1 MINDILNKLN
11 EAQREAVTTTEG
23 YVRVIAGAGSGKT
36 KALTSRYIYL
46 VKELGISTANI
57 LCVTFTNK
65 AAREM
70 KKRIRAV
77 IGDND
82 IGLIS
87 TFHGFCRLLLK
98 EDIHTMGYPDNFI
111 VMDTED
117 VESIL
122 KMVYEQANISSR
134 QFTFSNAKEMIGRRK
149 RTGLEHIQYILETDN
164 NKIKEKFLGSKKAED
179 RIFFGYLYQQK
190 KNYNLDYDDLITFAL
205 YILQTYPNVREK
217 WQHKLE
223 YIMVDEFQDV
233 SSNQYGLVTI
243 LSEYHK
249 NLFVVGDPDQTIYSW
264 RGARV
269 EFIIDFDKKFNN
281 TKTIMMNTNYRSSEN
296 IILASNSLISKNT
309 RRIDKQLVS
318 TKFENIPVIYNHSK
332 TIHDEAI
339 WIANQ
344 IEKIVEGGR
353 SYKDIT
359 ILYRAHY
366 VSRSIEEAFLKNK
379 IPYVLY
385 SGVEFYQR
393 KEIKDILSY
402 LRMIVFE
409 DDLSLMRVIN
419 EPKRNFGK
427 KRMEIITEYAEN
439 KGCSL
444 YNALKLNL
452 ENSLIVKSKAKEFV
466 ELIEKYKK
474 TYKEMRITD
483 LLMEMLNNSGYEAL
497 LRESGED
504 ERLDNLAEL
513 KNSVTDYENNAGEET
528 TLEDYLQ
535 EISLYTNTDVQD
547 NKDTVKMMTLHTA
560 KGLEFPYVF
569 ICGLNEGIFP
579 SGKTNTKEKLEEERR
594 LAYVGYTRA
603 ENALF
608 LSDAEGMNFNGN
620 YRYPSRFI
628 FNTEKTYLNYTVE
641 LEENLIDDANDF
653 IANSENSINV
663 VNNIR
668 FIVGEKIQ
676 HKSFGTGRIIEVD
689 NNNSSYVIK
698 FDSSETH
705 RNISFSAQLEKAD
718 TDDFEIESINQQQ
731 KDTVAMEEQL
741 AQEDRIEKERQ
752 EAERLEAERIEK
764 EKQELERLEA
774 ERVEKER
781 QEAERLEA
789 ERIEKE
795 RREAERLE
803 AERIE
808 KEKQEL
814 ERLEAQRVEKERQ
827 ELERLEAEKIAKE
840 KQEAE
845 RLEAERIEKE
855 KQETERLEAERVEKE
870 RKEAERLEAERIAKE
885 KHELERLE
893 AERIEREK
901 QEAERLE
908 VIKIEQEK
916 LEEKRLKAEMIIK
929 IESEIRR
936 QEKLISENKYK
947 FIGRGAVIKKEAK
960 AKMKELYQKLDKI
973 IG

>member
-1 MINDILNKLN
+1 MNIDILKGLN
-11 EAQREAVTTTEG
+11 DAQKEAVASTEG
-23 YVRVIAGAGSGKT
+23 YIRVIAGAGSGKT

-65 AAREM
+65 ATREM

-82 IGLIS
+82 AGLIS
-87 TFHGFCRLLLK
+87 TFHGFCRVLLK

-122 KMVYEQANISSR
+122 KIVYEQANITSR
-134 QFTFSNAKEMIGRRK
+134 QFTFSNAKEMIGKRK
-149 RTGLEHIQYILETDN
+149 RVGLEHIPYVLETDN
-164 NKIKEKFLGSKKAED
+164 NKIKEKFLCSKKVED

-205 YILQTYPNVREK
+205 YILRTFPEVCEK
-217 WQHKLE
+217 WQRKLE

-233 SSNQYGLVTI
+233 SSNQYELVSI

-269 EFIIDFDKKFNN
+269 EYIIDFDKKFNN
-281 TKTIMMNTNYRSSEN
+281 TKTVMMNTNYRSSEN
-296 IILASNSLISKNT
+296 IIHASNSLISKNIQ
-309 RRIDKQLVS
+309 RIDKWLIP
-318 TKFENIPVIYNHSK
+318 TKLGNIPVMYNHAK
-332 TIHDEAI
+332 TIYDEAT
-339 WIANQ
+339 WIVNQ
-344 IEKIVEGGR
+344 IGKILEAGK

-366 VSRSIEEAFLKNK
+366 VSRSIEEAFLKNN
-379 IPYVLY
+379 IPYILY
-385 SGVEFYQR
+385 SGIEFYQR

-402 LRMIVFE
+402 LRMIVCE

-439 KGCSL
+439 NGCSL

-452 ENSLIVKSKAKEFV
+452 ENSLITKSNANEFV
-466 ELIEKYKK
+466 ELIENYKK
-474 TYKEMRITD
+474 IYKEMRITD
-483 LLMEMLNNSGYEAL
+483 LLMELLNNSGYEAM
-497 LRESGED
+497 LRQSGED

-513 KNSVTDYENNAGEET
+513 KNSVTDYENSAGEET

-535 EISLYTNTDVQD
+535 EISLYTNTDVKE

-579 SGKTNTKEKLEEERR
+579 SGKTDTKEKMEEERR

-608 LSDAEGMNFNGN
+608 LSDAEGTNYNGS

-653 IANSENSINV
+653 IINSENNMNTN
-663 VNNIR
+663 NNIK
-668 FIVGEKIQ
+668 FNAGDKII

-689 NNNSSYVIK
+689 ITNSSYVIK
-698 FDSSETH
+698 FDDSETY
-705 RNISFSAQLEKAD
+705 RNISFSMQLEKVD
-718 TDDFEIESINQQQ
+718 IDNSKNNSIDEQQN
-731 KDTVAMEEQL
+731 KKLEMEEQSNQL
-741 AQEDRIEKERQ
+741 EYLEVKRKERQ
-752 EAERLEAERIEK
+752 EAERLEAERREKERQESEQLEAKRREKERQKAEQFEAERKEK
-764 EKQELERLEA
+764 EKQEAERLEA
-774 ERVEKER
+774 EIREIER

-789 ERIEKE
+789 ERREKE
-795 RREAERLE
+795 RQKAEQLE
-803 AERIE
+803 AER
-808 KEKQEL
+808 KEKG
-814 ERLEAQRVEKERQ
+814 
-827 ELERLEAEKIAKE
+827 

-845 RLEAERIEKE
+845 RLEAIK
-855 KQETERLEAERVEKE
+855 TEQK
-870 RKEAERLEAERIAKE
+870 
-885 KHELERLE
+885 
-893 AERIEREK
+893 
-901 QEAERLE
+901 
-908 VIKIEQEK
+908 K
-916 LEEKRLKAEMIIK
+916 LEEKRLEAEMILKIK
-929 IESEIRR
+929 NEIAQ
-936 QEKLISENKYK
+936 QEKIVSENKYK
-947 FIGRGAVIKKEAK
+947 LFGKGAALKKEAK
-960 AKMKELYQKLDKI
+960 AKIKVLYDGLSEI
-973 IG
+973 LN

>member
-1 MINDILNKLN
+1 MSIDIVKDLN
-11 EAQREAVTTTEG
+11 EAQKEAVTSTEG
-23 YVRVIAGAGSGKT
+23 YIRVIAGAGSGKT

-46 VKELGISTANI
+46 VKELGISTSNI

-65 AAREM
+65 ATREM
-70 KKRIRAV
+70 KKRIRTV

-82 IGLIS
+82 TGLIS
-87 TFHGFCRLLLK
+87 TFHGFCRVLLK
-98 EDIHTMGYPDNFI
+98 EDIHTMGYPGNFL

-117 VESIL
+117 MESIL
-122 KMVYEQANISSR
+122 KIVYEQANITSR
-134 QFTFSNAKEMIGRRK
+134 QFTFSKAKEMIGFRK
-149 RTGLEHIQYILETDN
+149 RTLFQHIPYILENDN
-164 NKIKEKFLGSKKAED
+164 NKIKEKFLGSKTVED
-179 RIFFGYLYQQK
+179 RVFFGYLYQQK

-205 YILQTYPNVREK
+205 YILRTFPEKREK

-233 SSNQYGLVTI
+233 SNNQYELVSI

-269 EFIIDFDKKFNN
+269 EFIIYFDKKFKD

-296 IILASNSLISKNT
+296 IILASNSLIRKNT
-309 RRIDKQLVS
+309 KRIDKQLIA
-318 TKFENIPVIYNHSK
+318 TKFENIPVMYNHAK
-332 TIHDEAI
+332 TIYDEAT
-339 WIANQ
+339 WIINQ
-344 IEKIVEGGR
+344 IQKIIEGGK

-439 KGCSL
+439 NGCSL
-444 YNALKLNL
+444 YNALKINI
-452 ENSLIVKSKAKEFV
+452 EDSLIAKSKANEFV

-474 TYKEMRITD
+474 IYKEMRITD
-483 LLMEMLNNSGYEAL
+483 LLMELLNNSGYEAM
-497 LRESGED
+497 LRQSGED

-513 KNSVTDYENNAGEET
+513 KNSITDYENSAGEET

-535 EISLYTNTDVQD
+535 EISLYTNTDVKE

-579 SGKTNTKEKLEEERR
+579 SSRNDTKEKMEEERR

-608 LSDAEGMNFNGN
+608 LSDAEGMNFNGS

-653 IANSENSINV
+653 IVNAE
-663 VNNIR
+663 NNINR
-668 FIVGEKIQ
+668 NNNIQFNKGDKII
-676 HKSFGTGRIIEVD
+676 HKLFGIGRIIEVD
-689 NNNSSYVIK
+689 NANSSYVIK
-698 FDSSETH
+698 FDNSETH
-705 RNISFSAQLEKAD
+705 RNISFSIQLEKAD
-718 TDDFEIESINQQQ
+718 SGSLEIESSNERRNSQI
-731 KDTVAMEEQL
+731 AIEEQITQKGRAETERIEKEIQL
-741 AQEDRIEKERQ
+741 VGCLVAIRNEKESQEAERLETEKREKERQ
-752 EAERLEAERIEK
+752 EAERLETEKREK
-764 EKQELERLEA
+764 ERQEVERLEA
-774 ERVEKER
+774 ERMKKE
-781 QEAERLEA
+781 
-789 ERIEKE
+789 I
-795 RREAERLE
+795 
-803 AERIE
+803 
-808 KEKQEL
+808 
-814 ERLEAQRVEKERQ
+814 
-827 ELERLEAEKIAKE
+827 
-840 KQEAE
+840 
-845 RLEAERIEKE
+845 
-855 KQETERLEAERVEKE
+855 
-870 RKEAERLEAERIAKE
+870 
-885 KHELERLE
+885 
-893 AERIEREK
+893 

-908 VIKIEQEK
+908 VERKEKERKELEHLEYIKAEQKK
-916 LEEKRLKAEMIIK
+916 LEEKRLETEMILK
-929 IESEIRR
+929 TKCEIGK

-947 FIGRGAVIKKEAK
+947 FFGKGAAIKKEAK
-960 AKMKELYQKLDKI
+960 AKIKELYKKLDEMLNQCK
-973 IG
+973 